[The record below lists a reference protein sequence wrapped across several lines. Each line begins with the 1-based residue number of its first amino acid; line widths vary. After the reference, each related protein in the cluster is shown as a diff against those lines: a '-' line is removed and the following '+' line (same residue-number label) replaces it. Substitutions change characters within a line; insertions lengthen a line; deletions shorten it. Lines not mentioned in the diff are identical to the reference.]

1 MEETKIFDKDAVVDE
16 LVKDTVI
23 KVSKILEE
31 KGYNPIKQLKGYIL
45 SGDLGYITSH
55 KQARN
60 MIAKIEINDLLE
72 VLLKDFIK

>member
-31 KGYNPIKQLKGYIL
+31 KGYKPIKQLKGYIL
-45 SGDLGYITSH
+45 SGDLGYKTSQ

-60 MIAKIEINDLLE
+60 MIAKIEIND
-72 VLLKDFIK
+72 